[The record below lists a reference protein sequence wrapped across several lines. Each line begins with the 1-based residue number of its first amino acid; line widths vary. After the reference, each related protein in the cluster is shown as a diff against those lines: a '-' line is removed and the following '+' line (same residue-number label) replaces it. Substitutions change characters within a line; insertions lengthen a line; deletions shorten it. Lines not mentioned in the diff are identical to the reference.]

1 MEYTYSTD
9 TLLLNNKRPSHW
21 PLVRLRNLLRECNHQ
36 VGTRKDIPLLSL
48 TKKGVILRDMDSG
61 KGKFPKDFE
70 SYKIVEP
77 NHLIFCLFDIDETP
91 RTVGLS
97 NLNGMI
103 TGAYDVFNISQIVDK
118 QFIYYYFLAVDDQKA
133 LRPLYSGLRKVVQMP
148 KFLGIQIPVPP
159 PDEQKKI
166 VNFLSNKTSLIES
179 LLSEKQRII
188 TLQQELLENLVFFG
202 FDDGKATIHGWGNDF
217 PSNWKLVKGR
227 RIFEEIDR
235 KGFTDE
241 RFVAV
246 TQDKALIYKDEGD
259 VNFVTAADP
268 RTQKLVCP
276 NQFVI
281 SLRSFQGGLELSS
294 IRGLISPAYSVFKL
308 KETIDNEK
316 TRAFFRFLFKSRPYI
331 SLLNSLSDSLRD
343 GKSIKFSE
351 VADFDYPLPPSD
363 FLDYF
368 YKEVQ
373 KFDILQQE
381 YVELEKLLTEYKQRL
396 IADVV
401 TGQIKVD

>member
-1 MEYTYSTD
+1 MGSGIRQVLNYQGLSKLD
-9 TLLLNNKRPSHW
+9 ILLP
-21 PLVRLRNLLRECNHQ
+21 P
-36 VGTRKDIPLLSL
+36 
-48 TKKGVILRDMDSG
+48 
-61 KGKFPKDFE
+61 
-70 SYKIVEP
+70 
-77 NHLIFCLFDIDETP
+77 IDEQD
-91 RTVGLS
+91 S
-97 NLNGMI
+97 
-103 TGAYDVFNISQIVDK
+103 IVK
-118 QFIYYYFLAVDDQKA
+118 FIAT
-133 LRPLYSGLRKVVQMP
+133 
-148 KFLGIQIPVPP
+148 
-159 PDEQKKI
+159 
-166 VNFLSNKTSLIES
+166 KTSLIES
-179 LLSEKQRII
+179 ILSEKRTII
-188 TLQQELLENLVFFG
+188 SLQKELLENLVFFG
-202 FDDGKATIHGWGNDF
+202 CDDGKATIHGWGNDF
-217 PSNWKLVKGR
+217 PFNWKLVNGR

-343 GKSIKFSE
+343 GKSIKFGE
-351 VADFDYPLPPSD
+351 VADFVYPLPPSD

-396 IADVV
+396 IADVA
-401 TGQIKVD
+401 TGQVNVQNL